1 MPSLDCFNFKQLGT
15 VSNKII
21 ALLLFIVLHLT
32 TSYSQVTSSSNNNF
46 CVKNFG
52 AIGDGIH
59 LDHLAINAAI
69 DACAKAGGGTVLV
82 PSGTYLC
89 GSIHLK
95 SNINLL
101 IDAGAT
107 ILGAPVKSMAYDVAE
122 DFPQA
127 KYQDEGHTYFHNSLI
142 WGENLTNVSI
152 TGRGMINGGGLISRD
167 KERLKN
173 DKGETIPTADKAIVL
188 KLCRNILIRDVTIY
202 HGGHFAI
209 LVTGCDLMTI
219 DNLTVDT
226 NRDGFDIDCCTN
238 TIVSNCRV
246 NAPNDDAICPKSS
259 FALNKPIITEN
270 LVITN
275 CEVSGYK
282 EGTLLDG
289 TRMPAAVGWS
299 SGRIKFGTESNG
311 GYKNCVVS
319 NCTFRNCNGLA
330 FEEVD
335 GGKMENIIATNIT
348 MQHVSHYPIYVTLGA
363 RNRGPKESTKMGTA
377 KNIFISNVIATDV
390 DSLSGIQI
398 TGTEGYN
405 VENVQ
410 LENILIEYKGG
421 GTKTQGERVFPEL
434 GKGYPEP
441 SLLGINPAFGL
452 FARHVKDLKL
462 TNVVFQTQN
471 QDNRSAMVCTDV
483 DGLEIIDVKVPTV
496 KDIKPYRFDKVSNLI
511 VRYSPVFEGAGKF

>member
-1 MPSLDCFNFKQLGT
+1 MYIINCLLNKEKYFKE
-15 VSNKII
+15 
-21 ALLLFIVLHLT
+21 LFAFCLFCLIGLSPKL
-32 TSYSQVTSSSNNNF
+32 SFSQSNNFN
-46 CVKNFG
+46 VKNYG
-52 AIGDGIH
+52 ALGDGKH
-59 LDHLAINAAI
+59 LDHTAINAAI
-69 DACAKAGGGTVLV
+69 DACANIGGGTVLV
-82 PSGTYLC
+82 PAGTYLC

-95 SNINLL
+95 SNINLF
-101 IDAGAT
+101 IDAGAS
-107 ILGAPVKSMAYDVAE
+107 ILGAPTKTMAYDVAE
-122 DFPQA
+122 EFPQA

-142 WGENLTNVSI
+142 WGENLKNISI
-152 TGRGMINGGGLISRD
+152 TGRGMINGGGIISRD
-167 KERLKN
+167 NERLKN
-173 DKGETIPTADKAIVL
+173 EKGEAIPTADKAIVL
-188 KLCRNILIRDVTIY
+188 KLCSNILIRDVTIY

-209 LVTGCDLMTI
+209 LATGCDLMTI

-259 FALNKPIITEN
+259 YALNRRVITEN

-289 TRMPAAVGWS
+289 TRLPIKVGWS

-311 GYKNCVVS
+311 GFKNCVVS
-319 NCTFRNCNGLA
+319 NCTFRSCNGFAL
-330 FEEVD
+330 EEVD
-335 GGKMENIIATNIT
+335 GGFMENIIATNIT
-348 MQHVSHYPIYVTLGA
+348 MEHVSHYPIYVTLGA
-363 RNRGPKESTKMGTA
+363 RNRGPKETTTTGGA

-398 TGTEGYN
+398 TGTPDYN

-410 LENILIEYKGG
+410 LENILIVYRGG
-421 GTKTQGERVFPEL
+421 GTKEQGERAFPEL

-441 SLLGINPAFGL
+441 SLLGVNPAYGL

-462 TNVVFQTQN
+462 TNVAFQTQK
-471 QDNRSAMVCTDV
+471 QDSRSAMVCNDV
-483 DGLEIIDVKVPTV
+483 NGLEIIDVKVPTV
-496 KDIKPYRFDKVSNLI
+496 EGVKPYNFDNVTNLT
-511 VRYSPVFEGAGKF
+511 VRYSPLFEQK

>member
-1 MPSLDCFNFKQLGT
+1 MKKYNHVTCK
-15 VSNKII
+15 K
-21 ALLLFIVLHLT
+21 LLVFFLFIPTLFIAFNSLA
-32 TSYSQVTSSSNNNF
+32 QNNF
-46 CVKNFG
+46 FNVKSYG
-52 AIGDGIH
+52 ALGDGVT
-59 LDHLAINAAI
+59 LDHKAINATI
-69 DACAKAGGGTVLV
+69 DACAIAGGGTVLV

-101 IDAGAT
+101 IDAGAI
-107 ILGAPVKSMAYDVAE
+107 ILGAPVKLMAYDVAE
-122 DFPQA
+122 DFPQE

-142 WGENLTNVSI
+142 WGENLKNVSI
-152 TGRGMINGGGLISRD
+152 TGRGMINGGGMIRSD

-173 DKGETIPTADKAIVL
+173 DKGEPIPTADKTIVL
-188 KLCRNILIRDVTIY
+188 KLCRNILIRDVTIF

-209 LVTGCDLMTI
+209 LATGCDLMTI

-238 TIVSNCRV
+238 TILSNCRV

-259 FALNKPIITEN
+259 YALNKPIITEN
-270 LVITN
+270 LLITN

-289 TRMPAAVGWS
+289 TRMPAKVSWS

-311 GYKNCVVS
+311 GFKNCVVS
-319 NCTFRNCNGLA
+319 NCIFRNCNGFAL
-330 FEEVD
+330 EEVD
-335 GGKMENIIATNIT
+335 GGTMENIVVTNIT
-348 MQHVSHYPIYVTLGA
+348 LQHVSHYPIYITLGA
-363 RNRGPKESTKMGTA
+363 RNNGPKETTKMGTA

-398 TGTEGYN
+398 TGTLGYN
-405 VENVQ
+405 VENIQ
-410 LENILIEYKGG
+410 LENVLIVYKGG
-421 GTKTQGERVFPEL
+421 GTKAQGERAFPEL

-441 SLLGINPAFGL
+441 FLLGINPAYGL

-462 TNVVFQTQN
+462 TNISFQTLHV
-471 QDNRSAMVCTDV
+471 DSRSAIVCNDV
-483 DGLEIIDVKVPTV
+483 DGLQIIDVKVPLV
-496 KDIKPYRFDKVSNLI
+496 EGIKPYRFDNVSNLV
-511 VRYSPVFEGAGKF
+511 VRYSPLFEQK